1 MLKIYGSE
9 FCPDCIACKN
19 NFDHYGIP
27 YEFLDVMKSLKN
39 LKGFLL
45 YRDMSPVFDHLKV
58 IHDIGLPAIVKENG
72 EVFTDWETYLIEK
85 GLTPLTNE
93 HKSCSINGK
102 GC

>member
-9 FCPDCIACKN
+9 LCPDCIACKN

-39 LKGFLL
+39 LKDFLL
-45 YRDMSPVFDHLKV
+45 YRDTSPVFDHLKA

-72 EVFTDWETYLIEK
+72 EVFTDWETYLKKDLPHLQMSISPVLLMEK
-85 GLTPLTNE
+85 DAN
-93 HKSCSINGK
+93 
-102 GC
+102 